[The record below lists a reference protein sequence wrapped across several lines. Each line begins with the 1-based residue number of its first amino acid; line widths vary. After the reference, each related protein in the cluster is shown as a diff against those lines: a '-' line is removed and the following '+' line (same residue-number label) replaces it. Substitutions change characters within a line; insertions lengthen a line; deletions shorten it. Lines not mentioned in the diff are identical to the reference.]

1 MRSVPSALI
10 GLRASDR
17 KHNQLLTFRS
27 VGLPSE
33 IAVAD
38 EKHSF
43 SEGRPTIRIWFHTRI
58 ATYALVGFLFLSVG
72 LLAQEPLGNDS
83 RLTIPE
89 GTSVQL
95 QLTQT
100 VSSSHAKPGDPL
112 DFVVEKDVDVD
123 GLTVLRKG
131 SHVRGRII
139 GVKGRRLL
147 GIGGNITVGLDSVEL
162 VTGETVGISGRKVI
176 KGSSHTW
183 RMLTSMIVTG
193 LFYMPAAP
201 VFLLTRGGHSTILKG
216 TEVTAHFDCDA
227 SLRSAGLPAADQT
240 AEGMSDMMEY
250 LPARITDREGH
261 EGDMVNLVFVAQND
275 ELQSAFTRAGWV
287 KTDGWNPIMAWH
299 LARHGTHNAKLPMA
313 RFYMFGRVQDYGYAL
328 PEPGA
333 MVSRRHHIRIWKTGY
348 TSAGVPIWAGAA
360 TFDDAISWLKRGRI
374 INHTI
379 DPHVDTERDFVGTD
393 LAHTNP
399 LQREYLQSGN
409 PVYEAET
416 VSGQAYHSDSRILML
431 DLHLGEEV
439 TAAVPAAP
447 RVTSEGTARS
457 PRITSASLK

>member
-1 MRSVPSALI
+1 MR
-10 GLRASDR
+10 GKASR
-17 KHNQLLTFRS
+17 K
-27 VGLPSE
+27 
-33 IAVAD
+33 D
-38 EKHSF
+38 
-43 SEGRPTIRIWFHTRI
+43 GRPFESGFIGES
-58 ATYALVGFLFLSVG
+58 ATYALVGFLLLPLG
-72 LLAQEPLGNDS
+72 LFAQEAASNDS
-83 RLTIPE
+83 RLTIPD

-112 DFVVEKDVDVD
+112 DFVVEKDVNVGDF
-123 GLTVLRKG
+123 TVLRNG
-131 SHVRGRII
+131 SHVRGHVI

-147 GIGGNITVGLDSVEL
+147 GIGGNITIGLDSVEL

-183 RMLTSMIVTG
+183 RMLTSMAVTG

-287 KTDGWNPIMAWH
+287 KTDGWNPIIMAWH
-299 LARHGTHNAKLPMA
+299 LARHGTHDAKLPMA
-313 RFYMFGRVQDYGYAL
+313 RFYMFGRVQDYAYAL
-328 PEPGA
+328 PDPGA
-333 MVSRRHHIRIWKTGY
+333 IVSRRHHIRIWKTGY
-348 TSAGVPIWAGAA
+348 TSAGAPIWAGAA
-360 TFDDAISWLKRGRI
+360 TFDDAIAWLKRGRI
-374 INHTI
+374 MNHTI

-393 LAHTNP
+393 LAHTSP

-409 PVYEAET
+409 PVFEAQT
-416 VSGQAYHSDSRILML
+416 VSGQTYHSDSRILML
-431 DLHLGEEV
+431 DLHQGEEV
-439 TAAVPAAP
+439 VAVLPVESSPAEPILSAKP
-447 RVTSEGTARS
+447 GSEATLQS
-457 PRITSASLK
+457 KLK